1 MNMRLMFIETT
12 RMLLP
17 AENASSKII
26 ANIIM
31 DYHVLIKHVVRSSIS
46 IKL

>member
-1 MNMRLMFIETT
+1 MNMRLMFIEAT

-31 DYHVLIKHVVRSSIS
+31 DYHVLIKHAVRSSITT
-46 IKL
+46 KL